1 MVAVAVARVE
11 NVSAATMAMAAHVR
25 WCMSASTDGLRVRQ
39 KAMTPSRVRFDVTV
53 PKKQVKRAFED
64 VVTEYQ
70 KEVKVPGYRKGSKV
84 PLQVLAQKVG
94 QENLRSAAVELIMR
108 QTMWEA
114 CAAVRDR
121 ALEDS
126 ERLETSVG
134 ELLREFSPEK
144 DFEYAVSV
152 EIVPDIGW
160 KKPYK
165 GLQVKVQ
172 AAGDDAVAQA
182 EVERMVQEKKKDL
195 GTLRVVVDRGLE
207 KGDVA
212 VISFDAKKIT
222 DDGKEGEDIVGAKRD
237 SINFDTADGDNF
249 LPGLVEGVLG
259 AQRGEERKMDLVF
272 PEDWKPEALG
282 GIKGRFTVKVQ
293 ELFVRDL
300 PQEESVVASALVDG
314 AVTLQEAV
322 EKLLEKE
329 KKAIEEATE
338 ARIQEAI
345 LAELAEAIEM
355 VAPKYLVEEQG
366 KQQYAAR
373 LLELQAL
380 GQITYQQIESMST
393 EKKLRDYIDS
403 EREQLERIVKST
415 MAVEEIFKLE
425 GLSLTSEEIQ
435 AEVERAEEE
444 FKQMGEQF
452 DREKLIE
459 QAQELLKGGKVLGW
473 LKDNSNITLTPPAS
487 SA

>member
-1 MVAVAVARVE
+1 
-11 NVSAATMAMAAHVR
+11 MAMAARARV
-25 WCMSASTDGLRVRQ
+25 CLSSSADELRVRQ
-39 KAMTPSRVRFDVTV
+39 AAMSASRVRFDVTV
-53 PKKQVKRAFED
+53 PKRQVQRAFED

-70 KEVKVPGYRKGSKV
+70 KEVTVPGYRKGSKV

-108 QTMWEA
+108 QTMWDA
-114 CAAVRDR
+114 CAAVRER

-134 ELLREFSPEK
+134 QLLREFSTEK

-152 EIVPDIGW
+152 EIVPEIGW
-160 KKPYK
+160 KKSYK
-165 GLQVKVQ
+165 GLHVEVQ
-172 AAGDDAVAQA
+172 AAGDDARAQA
-182 EVERMVQEKKKDL
+182 EVEHMVHEKKKDL

-207 KGDVA
+207 RGDVA
-212 VISFDAKKIT
+212 VISFDAKKILDNG
-222 DDGKEGEDIVGAKRD
+222 DDGEEIVGAKRD
-237 SINFDTADGDNF
+237 SINFDTGDGDSF

-272 PEDWKPEALG
+272 PNNWKPEALRG
-282 GIKGRFTVKVQ
+282 VKGRFTVKVQ

-300 PQEESVVASALVDG
+300 PTDEAVLASALFKG
-314 AVTLQEAV
+314 ATTLQEAV
-322 EKLLEKE
+322 EKLIEVE

-345 LAELAEAIEM
+345 LAELAEAVDL
-355 VAPKYLVEEQG
+355 VAPEYLVEEQG
-366 KQQYAAR
+366 KQQYAAK

-380 GQITYQQIESMST
+380 GQISYKQIESMSS
-393 EKKLRDYIDS
+393 EKMLQEYIQS

-425 GLSLTSEEIQ
+425 GLTVSSEEIQ
-435 AEVERAEEE
+435 AEVQRAEEE

-452 DREKLIE
+452 DQEKLTE
-459 QAQELLKGGKVLGW
+459 QAQELLKGGKVLSW
-473 LKDNSNITLTPPAS
+473 LKANSNITMTPPA
-487 SA
+487 AA